1 MEERT
6 QGIVLRKVR
15 YNDTG
20 VIVDIFTAS
29 RGTVSFMAKT
39 GKGGRLKA
47 PLLAPLA
54 MVEVGFRWR
63 QQRPLQQLDEVQT
76 AFPYSSLGTDPL
88 KTTLAMFLQEFL
100 YHVLKNEVANE
111 PLYRFVEQ
119 SMRWLD
125 REDDG
130 LANFHLTF
138 MMRLTHYLGLW
149 PCTEDWHEGCYF
161 DLNDG
166 VMTDTIPPHRFW
178 LSANDTARIPLITR
192 MNYRSMRLF
201 RMNRAQRN
209 FILDCL
215 LAYYRLH
222 VPEFPELKSV
232 EVLREI
238 FCPAPSAS
246 GK

>member
-100 YHVLKNEVANE
+100 YHVLKNEVANLGFW
-111 PLYRFVEQ
+111 PNL
-119 SMRWLD
+119 
-125 REDDG
+125 ED
-130 LANFHLTF
+130 
-138 MMRLTHYLGLW
+138 Y
-149 PCTEDWHEGCYF
+149 HEGCYF

-238 FCPAPSAS
+238 FCPAPPTS